1 MITVYTKENCPKCKI
16 LKQKLKQKGVEYKEE
31 SNVDLLLAMGIDFLP
46 VLQVDDGPLLN
57 YKQAVEFVNSLEE
70 YSK

>member
-16 LKQKLKQKGVEYKEE
+16 LKQKLKQKGVEYEEE

-46 VLQVDDGPLLN
+46 VLQVDDEPLLN
-57 YKQAVEFVNSLEE
+57 YKQAVEYVNDLEE
-70 YSK
+70 P

>member
-46 VLQVDDGPLLN
+46 VLQVDDESLLN
-57 YKQAVEFVNSLEE
+57 YKQAVEYVNDLEE
-70 YSK
+70 P

>member
-46 VLQVDDGPLLN
+46 VLQVDDEPLLN
-57 YKQAVEFVNSLEE
+57 YKQAVEYVNSLEE